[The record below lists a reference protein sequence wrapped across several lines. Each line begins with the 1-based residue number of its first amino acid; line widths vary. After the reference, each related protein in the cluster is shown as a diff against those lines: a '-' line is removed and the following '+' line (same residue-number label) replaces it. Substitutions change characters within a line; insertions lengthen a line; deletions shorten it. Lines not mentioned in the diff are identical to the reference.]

1 METHQGQL
9 LGRTGGSVCENTLSS
24 SDKPVLSAHG
34 SSPTNRVM
42 TSLLLGKGLFRI
54 YELPHPMLSAVG
66 LHSGDNSGATVPAI
80 RDLTT

>member
-1 METHQGQL
+1 MTGYSLPFSQAL
-9 LGRTGGSVCENTLSS
+9 RTSS
-24 SDKPVLSAHG
+24 AVLSAHG
-34 SSPTNRVM
+34 SSPMNRVM